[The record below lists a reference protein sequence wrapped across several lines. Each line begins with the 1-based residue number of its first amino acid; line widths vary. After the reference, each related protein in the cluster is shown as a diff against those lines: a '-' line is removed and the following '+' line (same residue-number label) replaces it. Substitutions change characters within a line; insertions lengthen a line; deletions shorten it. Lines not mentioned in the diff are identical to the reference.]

1 MNAYTQ
7 ERLRELLLEIDE
19 EVELEVGLEKRYSVI
34 IVGGAAFMLAD
45 LTGRNATHDVDVLR
59 ADEAIQGVLA
69 RHRQLNTQV
78 QAYAD
83 RLPKGFEGRLVRI
96 PLETTAVDFF
106 RPSAED
112 LAVMKLYSWRKQDRI
127 DLTSLEMLTELDPDL
142 LDRLVYDDDEAKASS
157 LTSIAYRRMVE
168 VYEREYKP
176 KATKLAGRGASKRG
190 RKP

>member
-1 MNAYTQ
+1 MNTYSQ

-19 EVELEVGLEKRYSVI
+19 EVELEVGLGKRHSVV

-45 LTGRNATHDVDVLR
+45 LTGRKATHDVDVLR
-59 ADEAIQGVLA
+59 ADEAIQGALA

-78 QAYAD
+78 QVYAD

-112 LAVMKLYSWRKQDRI
+112 LAVMKLYSWRRQDQI
-127 DLTSLEMLTELDPDL
+127 DLTSPKMLAELDPDL
-142 LDRLVYDDDEAKASS
+142 LERIIYDENEAKASS
-157 LTSIAYRRMVE
+157 LTSLTYRKMVE

-176 KATKLAGRGASKRG
+176 KATKLTKRSVSKRG
-190 RKP
+190 RKS